1 MIANTPKPPYYAVIF
16 SSIKTEE
23 NNGYSEMADLMIEL
37 ANQQEGFLGVES
49 SNDKLDITV
58 SFWKDL
64 ESIKQ
69 WKQHSEHLVAQ
80 KKGKSDWYKKYKTRI
95 ARVEKDYDFEK

>member
-37 ANQQEGFLGVES
+37 ANQQEEFLGVES